1 MNQVSAQPSAAML
14 DPREDQPLTERILAQ
29 LPGPRWVKLATWIA
43 APILRAASIVLV
55 LELTGR
61 NTMGW
66 GIGLI
71 VIPEALVFTYAIA
84 LAIWGV
90 AKIAREVSALEPR
103 LAELTYAGQE
113 SSPRVFRG
121 MGNTIGPVLLALV
134 VSLALLVVVVV
145 GTEAWWVVLALLVLN
160 VVIHLPL
167 TTLFWTYLMLM
178 LGLNRLGTRHLAL
191 EAYGGDKSLGLRPVG
206 RLAFTGFWVF
216 AATLAPIL
224 LVSLTFVVSL
234 VIGLLFFI
242 AGVIAFFLSLWRVH
256 EQMGRAKQRQL
267 LRAQT
272 LYEQAYEPL
281 MTTHTLEMLEERS
294 KLLSAAEALERRAE
308 AIQTWP
314 FNDALLARI
323 VVIGLSV
330 ITAVIARLVTKPLG
344 L

>member
-1 MNQVSAQPSAAML
+1 MDQVTAQPDAAIP
-14 DPREDQPLTERILAQ
+14 DTTEDQPLTERILAR
-29 LPGPRWVKLATWIA
+29 LPGPRWVKLATWIT
-43 APILRAASIVLV
+43 APILRAVSIAFV

-61 NTMGW
+61 NTLGW
-66 GIGLI
+66 RLGLML
-71 VIPEALVFTYAIA
+71 VPEALVFTYAIA

-103 LAELTYAGQE
+103 LVELTYGGQE
-113 SSPRVFRG
+113 QSPRVFRG
-121 MGNTIGPVLLALV
+121 MGNTIGPILLAFMV
-134 VSLALLVVVVV
+134 TLALLVMV
-145 GTEAWWVVLALLVLN
+145 GTEAWWMVLALLVLN

-167 TTLFWTYLMLM
+167 TTLFWAYLMLM

-206 RLAFTGFWVF
+206 KLAFTGFWMF

-224 LVSLTFVVSL
+224 LISLTFVVSL
-234 VIGLLFFI
+234 VIGLLFFT
-242 AGVIAFFLSLWRVH
+242 AGVVAFFLSLWRLH

-267 LRAQT
+267 SRAQA

-281 MTTHTLEMLEERS
+281 MTTHTLEILKERS
-294 KLLSAAEALERRAE
+294 SLLSAAEALERRAE

-314 FNDALLARI
+314 FNDALLTRI
-323 VVIGLSV
+323 VVIGLGV
-330 ITAVIARLVTKPLG
+330 VTAIITRLVMKPLG